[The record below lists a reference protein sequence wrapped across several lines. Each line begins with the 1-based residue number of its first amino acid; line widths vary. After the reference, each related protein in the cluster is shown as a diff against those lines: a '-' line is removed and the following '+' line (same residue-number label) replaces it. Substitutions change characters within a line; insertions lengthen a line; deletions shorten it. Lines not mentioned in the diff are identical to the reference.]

1 MNIGVFVVAIVG
13 AVFAAYVFIGIK
25 RGHIK

>member
-1 MNIGVFVVAIVG
+1 MNIGVFVVAVVG
-13 AVFAAYVFIGIK
+13 VAFAAYVFLGIK

>member
-1 MNIGVFVVAIVG
+1 MNIGVLIIAVVG

-25 RGHIK
+25 RGSIK